1 MGMYFCATSL
11 PDRRNSTTC
20 PYSLSSVPP
29 LVDPRKRPL
38 HDALGVRE
46 VAESDLAI
54 QRVSVPGHEHPS
66 AKPLEARVREDRFHQ
81 PGREP
86 LPAVRFENEDVGEI
100 GEGREVRDDPR
111 EPDLSSVLVES
122 ETKGTIDRPVDDLAR
137 DLCRPVGGDEKT
149 VNRLPVELRRIR

>member
-100 GEGREVRDDPR
+100 GERCRVGNDAR
-111 EPDLSSVLVES
+111 EPDLAAVFE
-122 ETKGTIDRPVDDLAR
+122 ETEAQPPLDRPVDDLAR
-137 DLCRPVGGDEKT
+137 DLCRPVGG
-149 VNRLPVELRRIR
+149 